1 MLTALL
7 LLCVACAFLVRANTT
22 DAQLGA
28 LGPSAGPA
36 GDNLLLGILRKLDKM
51 EEDRAGILRK
61 LVKME
66 EDRAQ
71 DKQELLRAI
80 GEISEALAFSC
91 GGTTTSTTAPWRS
104 AQSPRRRASACWR
117 ACCASTPLTPAW
129 HCPRRC

>member
-51 EEDRAGILRK
+51 EEDRA
-61 LVKME
+61 
-66 EDRAQ
+66 Q

-80 GEISEALAFSC
+80 GEISEALAF
-91 GGTTTSTTAPWRS
+91 
-104 AQSPRRRASACWR
+104 
-117 ACCASTPLTPAW
+117 
-129 HCPRRC
+129 